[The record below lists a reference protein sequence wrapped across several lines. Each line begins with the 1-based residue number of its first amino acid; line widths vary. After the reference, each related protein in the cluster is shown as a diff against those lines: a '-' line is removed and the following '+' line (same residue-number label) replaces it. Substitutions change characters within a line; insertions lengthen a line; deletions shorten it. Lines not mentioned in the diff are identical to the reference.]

1 MSGKLLA
8 LNLRQDSVKTLEEL
22 DEHIVESPVVQ
33 NNIGQVPARLDEQG
47 VIGSKYF
54 ERYTPV
60 IDKYLEDSGIRLT
73 DEDKNKITVS
83 MKKKVTGLVEAV
95 PLNCTGEACPFK
107 TSCPF
112 YKLGKAPVGFACP
125 VEGMLM
131 DSYTKRYLDEYGVL
145 SDSFSEVTTM
155 TMLATTH
162 ILEMRAF
169 KILGTDEN
177 ASGIINNVVG
187 YNEDEEPIT
196 QLQEHP
202 AFNILER
209 AWRWREKL
217 LSSLV
222 GTRKE
227 KYKREAAL
235 KEKASDN
242 SFALKAADLKAKIEK
257 LSGAHV

>member
-1 MSGKLLA
+1 
-8 LNLRQDSVKTLEEL
+8 
-22 DEHIVESPVVQ
+22 
-33 NNIGQVPARLDEQG
+33 
-47 VIGSKYF
+47 
-54 ERYTPV
+54 
-60 IDKYLEDSGIRLT
+60 
-73 DEDKNKITVS
+73 
-83 MKKKVTGLVEAV
+83 
-95 PLNCTGEACPFK
+95 
-107 TSCPF
+107 
-112 YKLGKAPVGFACP
+112 
-125 VEGMLM
+125 M